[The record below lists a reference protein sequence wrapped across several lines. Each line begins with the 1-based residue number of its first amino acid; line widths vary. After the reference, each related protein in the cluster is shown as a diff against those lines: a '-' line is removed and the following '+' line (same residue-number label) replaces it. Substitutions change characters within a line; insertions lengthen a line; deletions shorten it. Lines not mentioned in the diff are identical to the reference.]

1 MSSPPGIPPYI
12 VTFGP
17 QANCT
22 LEICPIQYSLYGYRP
37 SLAANASFIGLFGL
51 AGLVHIWLGIQSKT
65 WFFMGAMSVGCVSAL
80 LGYVGRVMMYYNPFN
95 FNAFMLQI
103 SKFLLITIQ
112 VHSGRGGRVLIKNSS
127 RYNHPH
133 LFLCRDIRDPR
144 FHH

>member
-1 MSSPPGIPPYI
+1 MSSPPGLPPYI

-37 SLAANASFIGLFGL
+37 SLAANSSFIGLFGL

-65 WFFMGAMSVGCVSAL
+65 WFFMGAMCVGCVSAL
-80 LGYVGRVMMYYNPFN
+80 LGYVGRVIMYYNPFN

-103 SKFLLITIQ
+103 SMSLLISIR
-112 VHSGRGGRVLIKNSS
+112 VHSGRGDK
-127 RYNHPH
+127 
-133 LFLCRDIRDPR
+133 F
-144 FHH
+144 